1 MMQENKKIDNITG
14 KLILQILDLEKFK
27 KTLFQNK

>member
-14 KLILQILDLEKFK
+14 ILIPQILDLEKFK